1 MIEWIAEYAL
11 FAAKLATLVIALGVL
26 IVLAVSLKQRAS
38 GQGDDN
44 RLRVVTLNDRQRRRR
59 ESLRLAGMS
68 PARRR
73 HAQKTL
79 RKQEKA
85 RRKGKDDA
93 SGEVSSR
100 VWVLDFDGDL
110 KASRTPQLA
119 EQVSLLLGEL
129 QAEDEVVVRLSSGGG
144 LVHAYGLAAAQL
156 DRLRD
161 AGAHLTVC
169 VDKVAASGG
178 YMMACCAHRL
188 IAAPFAVIGSIGVVA
203 QVPNVHRLLK
213 KHDIDVELLTAGR
226 YKRTLTV
233 LGENTDE
240 GRAKF
245 LDDLQETHDLFK
257 RYVGERRP
265 ALDVDKVATGEIWYG
280 RQALEDGLIDEIAT
294 SDGYLAARMKEAR
307 VLHVKLEPHHSLLQ
321 RVGVGASMGIE
332 RLGDRVM
339 ERLEASGWQRR

>member
-26 IVLAVSLKQRAS
+26 VVLVVSLKQRAS
-38 GQGDDN
+38 GQGEDN
-44 RLRVVTLNDRQRRRR
+44 RLRVVALNERQRRRR
-59 ESLRLAGMS
+59 ESLRLAAMA
-68 PARRR
+68 PAQRRR
-73 HAQKTL
+73 AQKAL

-85 RRKGKDDA
+85 RRKGKNDTPDE
-93 SGEVSSR
+93 GPSR

-119 EQVSLLLGEL
+119 EQVSLLLDEL
-129 QAEDEVVVRLSSGGG
+129 QAEDEVVVRLTSGGG
-144 LVHAYGLAAAQL
+144 LVHSYGLAAAQL

-233 LGENTDE
+233 FGENTDE

-265 ALDVDKVATGEIWYG
+265 ALDIDTVATGEIWYG
-280 RQALEDGLIDEIAT
+280 RQAHEDGLIDEIAT
-294 SDGYLAARMKEAR
+294 SDGYLATRMKEAR
-307 VLHVKLEPHHSLLQ
+307 VLHVTLEPRHSLLQ

>member
-26 IVLAVSLKQRAS
+26 IVLVVSLKQRAS
-38 GQGDDN
+38 GQGDDH
-44 RLRVVTLNDRQRRRR
+44 RLRVVTLNERQRRRG

-73 HAQKTL
+73 HAQKAL

-85 RRKGKDDA
+85 RRKGKGDA
-93 SGEVSSR
+93 SDEVSSR

-119 EQVSLLLGEL
+119 EQVSLLLDEL
-129 QAEDEVVVRLSSGGG
+129 QAEDEVVVRLTSGGG

-178 YMMACCAHRL
+178 YMMACCADRL
-188 IAAPFAVIGSIGVVA
+188 IAAPFAVLGSIGVVA
-203 QVPNVHRLLK
+203 QMPNVHRLLK

-226 YKRTLTV
+226 YKRTLTM

-265 ALDVDKVATGEIWYG
+265 TLEVDKVATGEIWYG

-294 SDGYLAARMKEAR
+294 SDGYLAARMQAAR
-307 VLHVKLEPHHSLLQ
+307 ILHVTLEPRHSLLQ

-339 ERLEASGWQRR
+339 ERLEASSWQRR

>member
-1 MIEWIAEYAL
+1 VIEWIAEYAL
-11 FAAKLATLVIALGVL
+11 FAAKLATLIIGLGVL
-26 IVLAVSLKQRAS
+26 IVLVVSLKQRAS
-38 GQGDDN
+38 GQGEDN
-44 RLRVVTLNDRQRRRR
+44 RLRVVGLNERQRRRG

-73 HAQKTL
+73 RAQKAL

-93 SGEVSSR
+93 SNAVSSR

-129 QAEDEVVVRLSSGGG
+129 QAEDEVVVRLTSGGG

-161 AGAHLTVC
+161 AGAQLTVC

-265 ALDVDKVATGEIWYG
+265 ALEVDKVATGEIWYG

-307 VLHVKLEPHHSLLQ
+307 VLHVTLEPRHSLLQ

-332 RLGDRVM
+332 RLGDRLM
-339 ERLEASGWQRR
+339 ERVEASGWQRR

>member
-26 IVLAVSLKQRAS
+26 VVLVVSLKQRAS
-38 GQGDDN
+38 GQGEDA
-44 RLRVVTLNDRQRRRR
+44 RLRVVALNERQRRRR
-59 ESLRLAGMS
+59 ESLRLAAMA
-68 PARRR
+68 PAQRRR
-73 HAQKTL
+73 AQKML

-85 RRKGKDDA
+85 RRKGKNDTPD
-93 SGEVSSR
+93 EVASR

-129 QAEDEVVVRLSSGGG
+129 QAEDEVVVRLTSGGG
-144 LVHAYGLAAAQL
+144 LVHSYGLAAAQL

-265 ALDVDKVATGEIWYG
+265 ALDIDKVATGEIWYG

-294 SDGYLAARMKEAR
+294 SDGYLATRMMEAR
-307 VLHVKLEPHHSLLQ
+307 VLHVTLEPRHSLLQ
-321 RVGVGASMGIE
+321 RVGVGASMGVE

>member
-1 MIEWIAEYAL
+1 MSEWIAEYAL

-26 IVLAVSLKQRAS
+26 IVLVVSLKQRAS

-44 RLRVVTLNDRQRRRR
+44 RLRVVTLNERQRRRR

-73 HAQKTL
+73 RAHKLL

-85 RRKGKDDA
+85 RRKGEDDA
-93 SGEVSSR
+93 SDELPSR

-119 EQVSLLLGEL
+119 EQVSLLSDEL
-129 QAEDEVVVRLSSGGG
+129 EAGDEVVVRLTSGGG

-161 AGAHLTVC
+161 AGVQLTVC

-265 ALDVDKVATGEIWYG
+265 ALEIDRVATGEIWYG
-280 RQALEDGLIDEIAT
+280 RQALEDGLIDEVAT
-294 SDGYLAARMKEAR
+294 SDGYLAARMKEKR
-307 VLHVKLEPHHSLLQ
+307 VLHVTLEPRHSLLQ
-321 RVGVGASMGIE
+321 RLGVGVSMGIE
-332 RLGDRVM
+332 RLGDRVI
-339 ERLEASGWQRR
+339 ERVEASGWQRR

>member
-1 MIEWIAEYAL
+1 M
-11 FAAKLATLVIALGVL
+11 
-26 IVLAVSLKQRAS
+26 
-38 GQGDDN
+38 
-44 RLRVVTLNDRQRRRR
+44 
-59 ESLRLAGMS
+59 
-68 PARRR
+68 
-73 HAQKTL
+73 
-79 RKQEKA
+79 
-85 RRKGKDDA
+85 
-93 SGEVSSR
+93 
-100 VWVLDFDGDL
+100 
-110 KASRTPQLA
+110 
-119 EQVSLLLGEL
+119 
-129 QAEDEVVVRLSSGGG
+129 
-144 LVHAYGLAAAQL
+144 
-156 DRLRD
+156 
-161 AGAHLTVC
+161 C

-294 SDGYLAARMKEAR
+294 SDGYLAVRMKEAQ
-307 VLHVKLEPHHSLLQ
+307 VLHVRLEPHHSLLQ

-332 RLGDRVM
+332 RLGDSVM